1 MAVKKQTKAN
11 KGLRKK
17 FFEVETKITGARIE
31 VYAFTPEEVD
41 GQVVKLDLSRSLRG
55 KNLDLKL
62 KVNLNGDKLVA
73 SPIKATLLATY
84 IRKMMRRG
92 VDYVEDSFEVE
103 CRDKKVRIKPF
114 LITRKR
120 VSRAVRNALNVAAK
134 KYLEGYVKVRTAEEI
149 FSEIMA
155 NKIQKEMSL
164 KLKKIYPLSM
174 SEIRMFEVVGEKSEE
189 EKEDSKE

>member
-1 MAVKKQTKAN
+1 MAIKQKVKAK

-17 FFEVETKITGARIE
+17 FFEVETKVTGAKIE
-31 VYAFTPEEVD
+31 VYAFSPEEVD

-62 KVNLNGDKLVA
+62 KVKADGEKLVA
-73 SPIKATLLATY
+73 SPVKATLLATY

-92 VDYVEDSFEVE
+92 VNYVEDSFEVD
-103 CRDKKVRIKPF
+103 CRDARVRIKPF

-120 VSRAVRNALNVAAK
+120 VSRAVRNALSVAAR

-155 NKIQKEMSL
+155 NKIQKDMSL

-174 SEIRMFEVVGEKSEE
+174 SEIRVFEVVGEKGSD
-189 EKEDSKE
+189 K